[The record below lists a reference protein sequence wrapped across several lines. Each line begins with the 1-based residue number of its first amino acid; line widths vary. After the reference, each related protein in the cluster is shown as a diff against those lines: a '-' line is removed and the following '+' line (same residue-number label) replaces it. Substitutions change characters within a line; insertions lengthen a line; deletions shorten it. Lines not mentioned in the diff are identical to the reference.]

1 MCGPSVPAGSAES
14 DPRFDGS
21 PAREP
26 ERVTGPRRKPDTM
39 LWTILVV
46 VIIVLAVIGL
56 FTVVRGRA

>member
-1 MCGPSVPAGSAES
+1 LTVPPPG
-14 DPRFDGS
+14 
-21 PAREP
+21 EP

-56 FTVVRGRA
+56 VTVVRGRA